1 MVLTGSEVKALREAK
16 ARLDDAFGR
25 VVRGELWLIGL
36 HIPPYRYGHGFGS
49 HDPHRQRKLLAHRGE
64 ILRWQSIAEQQHLT
78 MVPLEL
84 RFVEGRV
91 KVELGLAK
99 GRKTY
104 DKRQALAKRDADL
117 EARKALAQVVK
128 RTGALTPLGPADA
141 AGREMPAQSGRQATE
156 LARIGHET
164 YRGIIGTHD
173 RGGDVSR

>member
-1 MVLTGSEVKALREAK
+1 MATRVERERERERNRVIATNRLARRDYDISETLECGMVLTGSEVKALREAK
-16 ARLDDAFGR
+16 ARLDEAFGR

-117 EARKALAQVVK
+117 EARKALASVQ
-128 RTGALTPLGPADA
+128 R
-141 AGREMPAQSGRQATE
+141 GR
-156 LARIGHET
+156 AR
-164 YRGIIGTHD
+164 
-173 RGGDVSR
+173 